1 MESFFFFFF
10 QKLFVLIKRK
20 AYNAARKYSMRY
32 SYKKNDV
39 HLGASGASSESAGVL
54 QTLMISSAHLQPPD
68 LVQMQ
73 LETAVH
79 LPNQITVIQ
88 NDAHF
93 IGFRP
98 SESLH
103 QLLVAPLEEL
113 FIREVGDVF
122 CWTFWRLGSRLCL

>member
-1 MESFFFFFF
+1 M
-10 QKLFVLIKRK
+10 
-20 AYNAARKYSMRY
+20 
-32 SYKKNDV
+32 
-39 HLGASGASSESAGVL
+39 HLSVSGASSESAGVL
-54 QTLMISSAHLQPPD
+54 QTPMISSAHLQLPD

-73 LETAVH
+73 LEAAVH

-103 QLLVAPLEEL
+103 QLLFAPLQEL

-122 CWTFWRLGSRLCL
+122 CWTF